1 MRRTFCSIALLV
13 TLPAWG
19 TAWGQASDRVR
30 GLVRDLGSASFVER
44 ELAEDELQF
53 GAEIALEE
61 LESELRRTDLSQE
74 QRLRLLKAASVRF
87 ASEPRAAMGIQLS
100 NELSELGLRING
112 PVEGFDSMGKLQ
124 VNDIIS
130 EIGGLA
136 IRSHTDLQAAIVS
149 RSPGEVVPV
158 EVVRGADKLRLDI
171 RLGSWSDLSSPA
183 GLPRPSLEAAWI
195 YRSRDYA
202 GLDEPGVIDL
212 DFDEEAWVTEAA
224 RQWAGPGGT
233 RPGESLRE
241 QIVVGGEARQ
251 RPGSM
256 AGVRLDRPLA
266 PSARGRASDFPPMLR
281 QELTKA
287 EIDIIATEE
296 RLRRLTVQL
305 ELYKQN
311 GARPVQVQQI
321 ETQIEEYQS
330 VLDDLKRRAERI
342 RQELRGMGIQDP

>member
-1 MRRTFCSIALLV
+1 MRRTLVAIAFLAA
-13 TLPAWG
+13 LPVL
-19 TAWGQASDRVR
+19 GQPVSERVR
-30 GLVRDLGSASFVER
+30 GLVRELNSTSFVER
-44 ELAEDELQF
+44 ELAENELQF
-53 GAEIALEE
+53 GDGVRLGE
-61 LESELRRTDLSQE
+61 LESELRRADLSQE

-87 ASEPRAAMGIQLS
+87 ASEPRGAMGIQLS
-100 NELSELGLRING
+100 NEVSELGLRING

-136 IRSHTDLQAAIVS
+136 IRSQTDLQAAIVS
-149 RSPGEVVPV
+149 RSPGEVVAV
-158 EVVRGADKLRLDI
+158 EVVRGAEKLRLDL
-171 RLGSWSDLSSPA
+171 RLGSWSDLSSPG

-195 YRSRDYA
+195 YRSREYA

-212 DFDEEAWVTEAA
+212 DFDVEAWEQEAS
-224 RQWAGPGGT
+224 RQWTPEGGV
-233 RPGESLRE
+233 RPGQALRE
-241 QIVVGGEARQ
+241 QVVVGGEARA
-251 RPGSM
+251 RPGAM

-296 RLRRLTVQL
+296 RLRRLGVQL

-330 VLDDLKRRAERI
+330 VLEDLRRRAERI